1 MKKSLLSLGL
11 LSLIFVGCGN
21 TDKFGNF
28 DAIEQ
33 NIPQM
38 KKLSSAEIKELV
50 TDKTIDF
57 HVKGKV
63 YSIKHENNGNVSG
76 SGLTGTWNMKEN
88 GIKCMDTDKG
98 GLSCVNIYKSSDN
111 KYYTTRPDKT
121 KIVSAFIV
129 E

>member
-11 LSLIFVGCGN
+11 LSLMFIGCGN
-21 TDKFGNF
+21 TEKFGNF
-28 DAIEQ
+28 DVIEQ

-38 KKLSSAEIKELV
+38 KKLSSNEIKELI
-50 TDKTIDF
+50 TDKNIDF
-57 HVKGKV
+57 YAKGKV
-63 YSIKHENNGNVSG
+63 YSIKHHNNGSISG
-76 SGLTGTWNMKEN
+76 SGLKGTWNMQEN

-111 KYYTTRPDKT
+111 KYYATRPDKT
-121 KIVSAFIV
+121 AIVSAFVV